1 MDDPEPE
8 KLKIN
13 MKPTLQQ
20 LVQGQ
25 TLTVDQAYAAFD
37 LIMTGE
43 STPAQTAALLAM
55 IQQRGPS
62 VNEIVGAAR
71 VMRERAKKVTVPH
84 GLMAIDLVGTGGDH
98 ARTFN
103 ISTAASLVA
112 AAAARPHG
120 VAVAKHG
127 NKAVTS
133 NSGSS
138 QVLQTLGVHLMVQQD
153 TLTRCLDDAGICF
166 CFAPA
171 HHPAMKYAAPIRADL
186 GFRTIFNILG
196 PLTNPAGATRQ
207 VIGVFEPSL
216 TVTLANVLKKLGCEH
231 AMVVHG
237 QLPANTGQ
245 SKGALDELSTCGPSQ
260 ISHVKGEQIKTYEV
274 DPAELGLPLSHPE
287 ALHADSPKESAGII
301 RKILDG
307 AHGPARD
314 IVCLNAAAALVVSD
328 IAEDLVDG
336 LERAAAAIDSGDAK
350 RALEKLVHI
359 TKADPTPQPS

>member
-1 MDDPEPE
+1 
-8 KLKIN
+8 
-13 MKPTLQQ
+13 MKQTLQQ

-25 TLTVDQAYAAFD
+25 SLTAEQAHAVFD
-37 LIMTGE
+37 LIMTGQ
-43 STPAQTAALLAM
+43 STPAQTGALLAM

-62 VNEIVGAAR
+62 VDEIVGATR
-71 VMRERAKKVTVPH
+71 VMRERVTRVAVPD
-84 GLMAIDLVGTGGDH
+84 GLTAIDLVGTGGDH

-112 AAAARPHG
+112 AAAARPHN
-120 VAVAKHG
+120 VTVAKHG

-138 QVLQTLGVHLMVQQD
+138 QVLRTLGVKLMVKPE
-153 TLTRCLDDAGICF
+153 TLTKCLSEAGICF

-196 PLTNPAGATRQ
+196 PLTNPAGAKRQ
-207 VIGVFEPSL
+207 VLGVYAPSL
-216 TVTLANVLKKLGCEH
+216 TMTLANVLNKLGCEH

-237 QLPANTGQ
+237 QIPSNTGQ
-245 SKGALDELSTCGPSQ
+245 AHGTLDELSTCGPSQ
-260 ISHVKGEQIKTYEV
+260 ISHVKAGQIKTYEV
-274 DPAELGLPLSHPE
+274 DPTTLGLPLSHPE
-287 ALHADSPKESAGII
+287 ALHADGPDQSAGII
-301 RKILDG
+301 RKLLDG

-314 IVCLNAAAALVVSD
+314 IVCLNAAAALVVAD

-336 LERAAAAIDSGDAK
+336 LERAAAAIDSGEAK
-350 RALEKLVHI
+350 QALDTLVAL
-359 TKADPTPQPS
+359 TQADPTQQP

>member
-1 MDDPEPE
+1 
-8 KLKIN
+8 
-13 MKPTLQQ
+13 MKQMLQQ
-20 LVQGQ
+20 LVMGQ
-25 TLTVDQAYAAFD
+25 TLTAEQAHGVFD
-37 LIMTGE
+37 LIMAGQ

-62 VNEIVGAAR
+62 VDEIVGAAL
-71 VMRERAKKVTVPH
+71 VMRERAIRVVVPD
-84 GLMAIDLVGTGGDH
+84 GLTAIDLVGTGGDH

-112 AAAARPHG
+112 AAAARPHD

-138 QVLQTLGVHLMVQQD
+138 QVLKTLGVKLMVKPE
-153 TLTRCLDDAGICF
+153 TLTRCLDEAGICF

-171 HHPAMKYAAPIRADL
+171 HHPAMKHAAPVRADL
-186 GFRTIFNILG
+186 GFRTLFNILG

-216 TVTLANVLKKLGCEH
+216 TMTLANVLKKLGSEH

-245 SKGALDELSTCGPSQ
+245 THGALDELSTCGPSQ

-274 DPAELGLPLSHPE
+274 DPTTLGLPLSHPE
-287 ALHADSPKESAGII
+287 ALHADSPEQSAKII
-301 RKILDG
+301 RKLLDK

-314 IVCLNAAAALVVSD
+314 IVCLNAAAALVVAD

-336 LERAAAAIDSGDAK
+336 LERAAAAIDSGKAQQ
-350 RALEKLVHI
+350 ALDQLVAI
-359 TKADPTPQPS
+359 TQADPTVPA

>member
-1 MDDPEPE
+1 
-8 KLKIN
+8 
-13 MKPTLQQ
+13 MKSILQQ
-20 LVQGQ
+20 LVLGQ
-25 TLTVDQAYAAFD
+25 SLTADQAYTVFD
-37 LIMTGE
+37 LIMTGQ
-43 STPAQTAALLAM
+43 STPAQTAALLSM

-62 VNEIVGAAR
+62 VDEIVGAAQ
-71 VMRERAKKVTVPH
+71 VMRKRATRVTVPD
-84 GLMAIDLVGTGGDH
+84 GLTAIDLVGTGGDH
-98 ARTFN
+98 AQTFN
-103 ISTAASLVA
+103 ISTAASIVT
-112 AAAARPHG
+112 AAAARPHD

-138 QVLQTLGVHLMVQQD
+138 QVLKTLGVRLMVKPE
-153 TLTRCLDDAGICF
+153 TLTQCLDEAGICF

-171 HHPAMKYAAPIRADL
+171 HHPAMKHAAPVRADL

-216 TVTLANVLKKLGCEH
+216 TMTLANVLKQLGCEH

-237 QLPANTGQ
+237 QLPGNTG
-245 SKGALDELSTCGPSQ
+245 KARGALDELSTCGPSQ

-274 DPAELGLPLSHPE
+274 DPSTLGLSLSHPE
-287 ALHADSPKESAGII
+287 ALHADGPDQSADII
-301 RKILDG
+301 RKLLDG

-336 LERAAAAIDSGDAK
+336 LELAAEAIDCGGAK
-350 RALEKLVHI
+350 RALDTLAAI
-359 TKADPTPQPS
+359 TKADPTEQP

>member
-1 MDDPEPE
+1 
-8 KLKIN
+8 

-20 LVQGQ
+20 LVLGQ
-25 TLTVDQAYAAFD
+25 SLTAEQAYAVFD

-43 STPAQTAALLAM
+43 STPAQTAALLSM

-62 VNEIVGAAR
+62 VDEIVGAAR
-71 VMRERAKKVTVPH
+71 VMRERATRVTVPD
-84 GLMAIDLVGTGGDH
+84 GLTAIDLVGTGGDH
-98 ARTFN
+98 AQTFN

-112 AAAARPHG
+112 AAAARPHD

-138 QVLQTLGVHLMVQQD
+138 QVLKTLGVKLIVKPE
-153 TLTRCLDDAGICF
+153 TLTQCLDEAGICF

-171 HHPAMKYAAPIRADL
+171 HHPAMKHAAPVRADL

-196 PLTNPAGATRQ
+196 PLTNPAGAKRQ
-207 VIGVFEPSL
+207 VIGVFAPSL
-216 TVTLANVLKKLGCEH
+216 TMTLANVLKKLGCEH

-237 QLPANTGQ
+237 QLPGNTGNIH
-245 SKGALDELSTCGPSQ
+245 GVLDELSTCGPSQ

-274 DPAELGLPLSHPE
+274 DPTTLGLPLSHPK
-287 ALHADSPKESAGII
+287 ALHADGPDQSADII
-301 RKILDG
+301 RKLLGG

-314 IVCLNAAAALVVSD
+314 IVCLNAAAALVVAD

-336 LERAAAAIDSGDAK
+336 LERTADVIDSGEAK
-350 RALEKLVHI
+350 QVLDKLVAL
-359 TKADPTPQPS
+359 TQADPTRQP

>member
-1 MDDPEPE
+1 
-8 KLKIN
+8 
-13 MKPTLQQ
+13 MKDTLQQ

-25 TLTVDQAYAAFD
+25 TLTAAQSHAVFD
-37 LIMTGE
+37 RIMTGE
-43 STPAQTAALLAM
+43 ATAAQTGALLGM

-62 VNEIVGAAR
+62 VDEITGAAR
-71 VMRERAKKVTVPH
+71 VMRERANKVAVPE
-84 GLMAIDLVGTGGDH
+84 GLTAIDLVGTGGDH
-98 ARTFN
+98 AQTFN

-112 AAAARPHG
+112 AAATRPHG

-138 QVLQTLGVHLMVQQD
+138 QVLKALGVHLMVKPK
-153 TLTRCLDDAGICF
+153 TLSRCLDEAGICF

-171 HHPAMKYAAPIRADL
+171 HHPAMKYAAPIRAEL

-196 PLTNPAGATRQ
+196 PLTNPAGARRQ
-207 VIGVFEPSL
+207 VLGVFEPSL
-216 TVTLANVLKKLGCEH
+216 TMTLANVLKKLGCDH

-237 QLPANTGQ
+237 QLPGNTGQ
-245 SKGALDELSTCGPSQ
+245 AHGALDELSTCGPSQ

-287 ALHADSPKESAGII
+287 ALHAHSPEQSAGII
-301 RKILDG
+301 RDILAG
-307 AHGPARD
+307 SHGPARD
-314 IVCLNAAAALVVSD
+314 IVCLNAAAALVVAD

-336 LERAAAAIDSGDAK
+336 LERAAGAIDTGKAQDA
-350 RALEKLVHI
+350 LDKLVAI
-359 TKADPTPQPS
+359 TRADPTEQP